1 MNESPGPNGAS
12 PSHSFRKERRAHV
25 RLRCVVGASCRWND
39 GGESFGLVMN
49 LSPGGA
55 RVVFWQG
62 PEPPDHGTLHLQAG
76 DDGFSVELT
85 ARTIHA
91 QQCGT
96 RWMVGYQFDRN
107 LTDEELHKL
116 VETASFDSVPEN

>member
-1 MNESPGPNGAS
+1 MNEPPGPNGAQS
-12 PSHSFRKERRAHV
+12 SNSFRKERRAHP
-25 RLRCVVGASCRWND
+25 RLRCVVGASCRWRA

-49 LSPGGA
+49 LSAGGA

-62 PEPPDHGTLHLQAG
+62 PEPPDHGTLHLQSG
-76 DDGFSVELT
+76 DDGFSVEIT
-85 ARTIHA
+85 ARTIHS

-107 LTDEELHKL
+107 LTDDELQKL
-116 VETASFDSVPEN
+116 VEAAQPDGVPEI